1 MFNSQLFDS
10 VNSLLRSYQSS
21 GLLNASF
28 FAIFNHQEFQDG
40 FFKERTK
47 FAREPGSQ
55 QAQSQ
60 NLPQALGGGS
70 STRIQPSFSQQ
81 GMKVQQ
87 LIEVLVFI
95 KNALEVA
102 NSKNVHEN

>member
-1 MFNSQLFDS
+1 LFES
-10 VNSLLRSYQSS
+10 VKSLLRSYKSS

-28 FAIFNHQEFQDG
+28 LAIFNHQEFQDG
-40 FFKERTK
+40 FFKERTN
-47 FAREPGSQ
+47 FALDQGSQ

-70 STRIQPSFSQQ
+70 STRIQPSFRQQ
-81 GMKVQQ
+81 GMTAEQ
-87 LIEVLVFI
+87 LIEVVVFI